1 MTSLTTR
8 PPALRLLGIAGMLLF
23 GVAGGATAQD
33 PAPPPAAPDTERSEA
48 LEEEGELYVA
58 PPEII
63 LESQAAPEY
72 PPAAR
77 QGRFEGTV
85 HVEFTVLEDGS
96 VGDVTVLEC
105 TRKKLGFEDATMDAI
120 RKWRFSPAMLGT
132 QPVQYTSQ
140 FRFNFRYPGVTDQ
153 GFVTGGVVPPK
164 ARGAERK
171 SERPVQDQRP
181 PGSTGAGL

>member
-1 MTSLTTR
+1 MTSLTPR
-8 PPALRLLGIAGMLLF
+8 APVLRLVGTAGVCLLAAS
-23 GVAGGATAQD
+23 VAVSGQQAPRAPEEATAAVED
-33 PAPPPAAPDTERSEA
+33 
-48 LEEEGELYVA
+48 EGEIYVA

-63 LESQAAPEY
+63 LGSQVAPEY

-85 HVEFTVLEDGS
+85 RVEFTVLEDGS

-105 TRKKLGFEDATMDAI
+105 TRKKLGFEDATTSAV
-120 RKWRFSPAMLGT
+120 RQWRFSPAMLGT
-132 QPVQYTSQ
+132 EPVQYTSQ

-171 SERPVQDQRP
+171 AEQPVPAQRP
-181 PGSTGAGL
+181 PGTSGAGR